1 MEYFKTTKRNGM
13 SFHGHVKY
21 EVGKTVCL
29 KECGNPQLC
38 TEDVLHASKRAI
50 DALLYAQSLDCNL
63 FVVEGVSVVHDSHK
77 DGFFS
82 LKVVREVPDSQR
94 DDIFGFRYT
103 EALHP
108 FNPMQNVHDVNET
121 DIENIK
127 KWVPVRNSVGNSV
140 WESVGNLVANLV
152 RNSVWDSVG
161 ASVWDSVGDSVGDSV
176 WDSVRNSVGNSVWE
190 SVWAY
195 IGSLFPAIQKWEY
208 MEHEKGVYPFQPAVD
223 LWKRGFIPVQIEDEW
238 RLYHPVQG
246 MKATCVYPKGDG
258 E

>member
-140 WESVGNLVANLV
+140 WESV
-152 RNSVWDSVG
+152 
-161 ASVWDSVGDSVGDSV
+161 
-176 WDSVRNSVGNSVWE
+176 
-190 SVWAY
+190 WAY

>member
-1 MEYFKTTKRNGM
+1 MEYFKITKRNGM

-38 TEDVLHASKRAI
+38 SEDVLHASKRAI

-140 WESVGNLVANLV
+140 WESV
-152 RNSVWDSVG
+152 
-161 ASVWDSVGDSVGDSV
+161 
-176 WDSVRNSVGNSVWE
+176 
-190 SVWAY
+190 WAY

-208 MEHEKGVYPFQPAVD
+208 MEHEKGVYPFQPALD